1 MWLLDVGGLVIPGAW
16 LNWLWQREDRWGANH
31 RPFMGRKAA
40 VDHFYGMFCPLPRWK
55 CRKPDQT
62 EEKRIKTKTRRRFKS
77 GCVYLNIIYIYI
89 CVCVPR
95 NEPIPKYQRICLC
108 LGKFSGADCK
118 TKGDSSPAGPNK
130 CYPQSYHPLWKTPL
144 LMSHSRV
151 RNITWFIR
159 EKFLDLPKMGDFPTI
174 QMAFWFARSW
184 TLERWLVKIRPLIAR
199 HEDDQRLN

>member
-77 GCVYLNIIYIYI
+77 GCVYLNIIYIY
-89 CVCVPR
+89 VCV
-95 NEPIPKYQRICLC
+95 
-108 LGKFSGADCK
+108 
-118 TKGDSSPAGPNK
+118 SPGMNRS
-130 CYPQSYHPLWKTPL
+130 Q
-144 LMSHSRV
+144 
-151 RNITWFIR
+151 NIR
-159 EKFLDLPKMGDFPTI
+159 EYVCVWANSQELIVKRRVTAALRGQTNVILKAITRYEKLPC
-174 QMAFWFARSW
+174 
-184 TLERWLVKIRPLIAR
+184 
-199 HEDDQRLN
+199 